1 MAPGNNAAAQAA
13 PELTLSRVYNA
24 PCSLVFACWTEGRHL
39 KQWSAPHGFTIP
51 YSEGKAEAG
60 MSWRACMK
68 KPDGTELWLGGI
80 YREVVLNQLL
90 VMTHAWEQEDG
101 KPGPETLV
109 TVRFEDLGGKTRIT
123 FTQSGF
129 DSLGSR
135 DGHADGWSQC
145 FERLETLLSKLSNMG
160 IKS

>member
-1 MAPGNNAAAQAA
+1 MAPRNNPLPAQA
-13 PELTLSRVYNA
+13 PELTLTRVFNA

-51 YSEGKAEAG
+51 YAEGKAEAG
-60 MSWRACMK
+60 GTWRACMK
-68 KPDGTELWLGGI
+68 KADGTELWLGGI
-80 YREVVLNQLL
+80 YQQVVLNELL
-90 VMTHAWEQEDG
+90 VMSHAWEQADG
-101 KPGPETLV
+101 KPGPETLI

-123 FTQSGF
+123 FTQTGF
-129 DSLGSR
+129 DTLASR
-135 DGHADGWSQC
+135 DGHGDGWSQC